1 MRSSTPSIVS
11 LLLFLSMSLLLVSCS
26 SEAALQSHPTPQPD
40 SILEGDDLIIAIDRV
55 ANAAKLED
63 QRAIPELVEFSKHP
77 DFLIRVQALKW
88 LMTEHFRSQE
98 AARKVFVDSLSDEHW
113 LVRSFAVKA
122 LAKGGLTSEGRE
134 ALEKRLP
141 LEENTRVKG
150 YIELALK

>member
-1 MRSSTPSIVS
+1 MFLGAA
-11 LLLFLSMSLLLVSCS
+11 LLLLSCS
-26 SEAALQSHPTPQPD
+26 GEAGLQTAPVPQPD
-40 SILEGDDLIIAIDRV
+40 AILEGDDLIIAIDRV

-63 QRAIPELVEFSKHP
+63 QRAVPELVEFSKHP

-98 AARKVFVDSLSDEHW
+98 ASRKVFVDSLSDEHW

-122 LAKGGLTSEGRE
+122 LAKGGLTLEGRE

-141 LEENTRVKG
+141 LEDNPRVKG